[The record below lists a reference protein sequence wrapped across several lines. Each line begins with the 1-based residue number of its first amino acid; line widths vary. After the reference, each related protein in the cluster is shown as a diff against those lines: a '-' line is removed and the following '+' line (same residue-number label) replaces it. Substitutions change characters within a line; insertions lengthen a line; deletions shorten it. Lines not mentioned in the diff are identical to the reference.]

1 MIYCFWDDIYINKWN
16 GKVDDYYKFSNI
28 LIIDALKIGYSLSQ
42 IEERFRIFLSSVS
55 SRKKDNKPIYRS
67 DHLLAVQSIFGLIK
81 LNKYREDQ
89 LCIVLKDKFPKSK
102 KKLIKL

>member
-1 MIYCFWDDIYINKWN
+1 MIYCFWDDVLINKWR
-16 GKVDDYYKFSNI
+16 GEIDDYYKVSNI

-42 IEERFRIFLSSVS
+42 IEKRFRIFLSSIS

-81 LNKYREDQ
+81 LNKYREDE
-89 LCIVLKDKFPKSK
+89 LCIVLKDKFK